1 VGPGAAFS
9 LCVGFGRV
17 LKPRIIPVL
26 LMDDGALYKTR
37 RFADPVYVGDPIN
50 AVRIFN
56 EKEVDELMVIDIAAT
71 AKGREPD
78 YALIA
83 DLAAECR
90 MPMGYGGGVTRP
102 DQVDRITSLG
112 VEKVA
117 FSAAAIANPELVAE
131 AAASVGAQSVVV
143 VLDVRR
149 SAEDWEIYTHNGTR
163 RTGRRLADVARE
175 MVLRG
180 AGEIVVNDI
189 ERDGEM
195 AGYDLDLARNARHAV
210 ASPLTLLG
218 GAGKREHVAD
228 LFRAVGIVGA
238 AAGSMFVFK
247 GSLRAV
253 LITYPNRQQKDLLGQ
268 AALLQD

>member
-1 VGPGAAFS
+1 M
-9 LCVGFGRV
+9 

-26 LMDDGALYKTR
+26 LMNDGALYKTR

-56 EKEVDELMVIDIAAT
+56 EKEVDELMVIDIGAT
-71 AKGREPD
+71 ARGREPD

-102 DQVDRITSLG
+102 EQVDRITRLG

-117 FSAAAIANPELVAE
+117 MSWAAIANPALVAE
-131 AAASVGAQSVVV
+131 AAASVGAQSIVV
-143 VLDVRR
+143 VLDVRA
-149 SAEDWEIYTHNGTR
+149 AEGGWEVFTHNGTR
-163 RTGRRLADVARE
+163 PTGRRLADVARE
-175 MVLRG
+175 MVANG
-180 AGEIVVNDI
+180 AGEIVINAI

-195 AGYDLDLARNARHAV
+195 TGYDLDLARHARQAV
-210 ASPLTLLG
+210 TSPLTLLG

-228 LFRAVGIVGA
+228 LFREVGIVGA
-238 AAGSMFVFK
+238 GAGSMFVFK

-268 AALLQD
+268 SASLQG